1 MAYTPHL
8 DRKLYECSLTADEI
22 VHPEQLPSQGG
33 PGDGED
39 YVNPITWHFVG
50 ETVYATMWGDYLTA
64 YNNANTGTPFTKTD
78 TDGVNAVKALYTDVI
93 RDKQNTLV
101 TQKYNAVELALPTD
115 AITSDI
121 TAIKAEVQAEYDE
134 LWDIS

>member
-8 DRKLYECSLTADEI
+8 DRKLYECSLTTNAI
-22 VHPEQLPSQGG
+22 VHPEKLPAQGG
-33 PGDGED
+33 PGEGED
-39 YVNPITWHFVG
+39 FVNPITWHFVN
-50 ETVYATMWGDYLTA
+50 ETVYATMWGDYVTA

-93 RDKQNTLV
+93 KDKQNKLV
-101 TQKYNAVELALPTD
+101 TDKYNAMELASPTD
-115 AITSDI
+115 AIKTDI
-121 TAIKAEVQAEYDE
+121 AALQQSVQDEYDE

>member
-8 DRKLYECSLTADEI
+8 DRKLYECSLTVDKI
-22 VHPEQLPSQGG
+22 VHPEKLPSQGG
-33 PGDGED
+33 PGENED
-39 YVNPITWHFVG
+39 FVNPVTWHFVG
-50 ETVYATMWGDYLTA
+50 EKVYATMWGDYLTA
-64 YNNANTGTPFTKTD
+64 YNAENSNKFTKTD
-78 TDGVNAVKALYTDVI
+78 SDGVAEVKALYTDVI
-93 RDKQNTLV
+93 REKQNKLV
-101 TQKYNAVELALPTD
+101 TDKYNPMDLASPTD

>member
-8 DRKLYECSLTADEI
+8 DRKLYECSLTVDKI
-22 VHPEQLPSQGG
+22 VHPEKLPSQGG
-33 PGDGED
+33 PGENQDF
-39 YVNPITWHFVG
+39 VNPVTWHFVG
-50 ETVYATMWGDYLTA
+50 EKVYATMWGDYLTA
-64 YNNANTGTPFTKTD
+64 YNAENSNKFTKTD
-78 TDGVNAVKALYTDVI
+78 SDGVAEVKALYTDVI
-93 RDKQNTLV
+93 REKQNKLV
-101 TQKYNAVELALPTD
+101 TDKYNPMDLASPTD